1 MSIKIVYNNKNFK
14 TYFMNEN
21 KKFFELLK
29 YSNELKTKSESL
41 ELINIENFETL
52 VMFLVRVEENLHYLN
67 RKEYIELLENFLTR
81 KINLTDFCDNFLN
94 IYQKIIQK
102 RRQLEKNESLELNNL
117 LSPSRREL
125 GELLLEIFYI
135 CQDFTF
141 DSEISQEEELKNC
154 AKLLLLK
161 LRE

>member
-1 MSIKIVYNNKNFK
+1 
-14 TYFMNEN
+14 MNEN

-41 ELINIENFETL
+41 ELINIKNFETL

-94 IYQKIIQK
+94 IYHKIIQK

>member
-1 MSIKIVYNNKNFK
+1 
-14 TYFMNEN
+14 MNEN